1 MAGPFARLRRGDSS
15 EPTPDAPTETQDDAT
30 AEAPAVD
37 ADATTDAPALDADA
51 TTDASA
57 LDADAADA
65 DATADAAAADATE
78 PGEPAPTTEQ
88 PVVAEQPTATEATD
102 APASD
107 EPQPPADT
115 LPGDETP
122 GFIERGKLR
131 RRLRFVRRA
140 RELALRDLGGL
151 VFDLHRFG
159 RERSDLV
166 DQKLAALA
174 TLDSEMRALQALL
187 DDHPEV
193 TVLHEP
199 GLASCPRCGALH
211 ASDAAYC
218 SACGLPVG
226 QGADLPSGPALAGPV
241 PPTPAAAAAATA
253 PRDQPTE
260 ITPPPASADT
270 TAPVDQPTEITPP
283 PASSAEAEP
292 DPANP
297 ADVPLATE
305 AVPEDEPQEHPTTAS

>member
-1 MAGPFARLRRGDSS
+1 MAGPFARLRRGERT
-15 EPTPDAPTETQDDAT
+15 EPAPDAPTETQDAPT
-30 AEAPAVD
+30 ADAPAVD
-37 ADATTDAPALDADA
+37 ADAT
-51 TTDASA
+51 
-57 LDADAADA
+57 AA
-65 DATADAAAADATE
+65 
-78 PGEPAPTTEQ
+78 APTTEQ
-88 PVVAEQPTATEATD
+88 PPVVEDAVVTVSED
-102 APASD
+102 APAPAEAQAD
-107 EPQPPADT
+107 AQPAAPADT

-159 RERSDLV
+159 RERNDLV
-166 DQKLAALA
+166 EQKLTALS

-187 DDHPEV
+187 DDHPAV

-199 GLASCPRCGALH
+199 GVATCPRCGALH

-226 QGADLPSGPALAGPV
+226 RGADLPSGPALTGPLPAV
-241 PPTPAAAAAATA
+241 PA
-253 PRDQPTE
+253 PER
-260 ITPPPASADT
+260 
-270 TAPVDQPTEITPP
+270 
-283 PASSAEAEP
+283 EP

-297 ADVPLATE
+297 ADEPVATE
-305 AVPEDEPQEHPTTAS
+305 ALPDERTPAAP